1 MRIQP
6 VGFDLRIGNEPCL
19 GRMSQHHLFNLIQ
32 LFQLVVNQTPIPAGL
47 HYRLARTFQAPK
59 KLSET
64 TTRIALYPGF
74 TQLAASLV

>member
-19 GRMSQHHLFNLIQ
+19 GRMSQHHLVNLIQ
-32 LFQLVVNQTPIPAGL
+32 FVVNQTPILAGL